1 MAVCDSWTM
10 SHMSRR
16 RSMPVLTVSFMHWR
30 LIDLAHSG
38 APQLEGVKLMFDQCS
53 CGQQQL
59 RPEVLITALGEA
71 H

>member
-1 MAVCDSWTM
+1 
-10 SHMSRR
+10 
-16 RSMPVLTVSFMHWR
+16 MPVLTVSFMHWR